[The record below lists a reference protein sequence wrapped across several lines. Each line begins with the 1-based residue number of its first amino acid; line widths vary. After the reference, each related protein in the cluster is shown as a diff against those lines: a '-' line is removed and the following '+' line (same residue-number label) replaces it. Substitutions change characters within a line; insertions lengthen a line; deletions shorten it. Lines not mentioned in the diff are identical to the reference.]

1 LLFGFA
7 TNGSIV
13 NLPIGAGLWL
23 LISAAITQLSSVYIQ
38 VVRVAVAWKTIEP
51 LLTKERPRHQHDG
64 ELTIPANI
72 ESQRLLEV
80 RDVAYRY
87 PGRNVN
93 VLDGCTLQ
101 LGSSDKVILEGHSGS
116 GKSTLISLLT
126 GIRPSTRGSILLGGI
141 EQNMV
146 AKEQWGERVVMVP
159 QYHENYLFTETL
171 AFNLLLGTE
180 WPAEPEQLE
189 HARMICH
196 ELGLSSLLNKMPSE
210 MMQVVGEMGWTLS
223 HGEKSRVFV
232 ARAILQRPDLIIL
245 DESLASLD
253 PENTHRVLACVEKH
267 CKAVIIVAHP

>member
-1 LLFGFA
+1 MTNILIFG
-7 TNGSIV
+7 N
-13 NLPIGAGLWL
+13 
-23 LISAAITQLSSVYIQ
+23 
-38 VVRVAVAWKTIEP
+38 
-51 LLTKERPRHQHDG
+51 
-64 ELTIPANI
+64 
-72 ESQRLLEV
+72 
-80 RDVAYRY
+80 
-87 PGRNVN
+87 
-93 VLDGCTLQ
+93 
-101 LGSSDKVILEGHSGS
+101 SGS

-253 PENTHRVLACVEKH
+253 PENTHRVLACEEKH